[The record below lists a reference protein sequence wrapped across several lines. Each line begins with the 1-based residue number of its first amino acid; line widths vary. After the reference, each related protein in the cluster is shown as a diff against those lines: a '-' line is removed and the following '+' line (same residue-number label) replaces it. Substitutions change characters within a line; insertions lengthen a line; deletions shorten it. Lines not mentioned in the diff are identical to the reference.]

1 MPVRLIALDIDG
13 TLLNSSQEL
22 PDANR
27 AALCRASGRGV
38 EIALVTGRR
47 FDFAMLVA
55 DKLDLPLTMI
65 ASNGAVIRSTAG
77 ETHRRQLLPAATA
90 RKVLERTRQWRDGAA
105 VIFDRPGSLQ
115 IMLENFDPDDSVR
128 YWYYTRNKE
137 YIGMA
142 DSLESCVTEE
152 PLQVLFSGTVARMRD
167 VERALRGLPFAGEY
181 AIATTVYE
189 QKDFTMIDVVHP
201 DVSKQA
207 ALAQWANQRGIRP
220 AEIMAIGD
228 NHNDLGM
235 LSFAGTPVV
244 MGNCVPELKTFGWHE
259 TGTNDEAGVAS
270 AIEHFVLSKTASCV

>member
-1 MPVRLIALDIDG
+1 MSVRLIALDIDG

-27 AALCRASGRGV
+27 AALSRASGRGV

-77 ETHRRQLLPAATA
+77 QTHLRQLLPAATA
-90 RKVLERTRQWRDGAA
+90 KKVLQHTRQWRDGAA
-105 VIFDRPGSLQ
+105 VIFDRPGSPQ
-115 IMLENFDPDDSVR
+115 IMLENFAPDDSVR
-128 YWYYTRNKE
+128 YWYYTRNKA

-152 PLQVLFSGTVARMRD
+152 PLQVLFSGTVARMRE
-167 VERALRGLPFAGEY
+167 VETALRGLPFAGEY
-181 AIATTVYE
+181 AIAATVYE

-207 ALAQWANQRGIRP
+207 ALATWAGQRGIPR

-244 MGNCVPELKTFGWHE
+244 MGNCVPELKKFGWHE

-270 AIEHFVLSKTASCV
+270 AIEHFVLSEAASCV